1 MLTELCRRPPSHGTA
16 GGYTHAPGCTPT
28 SLVRRPTCMSRLTRG
43 LAVLRAPAPTLR
55 VAEPGALAD
64 LGRRALQVLAHGGQL
79 SCRARPGRAYASIDS
94 NNSYSCVTEET
105 ETLMLILLS
114 MFVFVMGDIFARNCN
129 VHLG

>member
-1 MLTELCRRPPSHGTA
+1 
-16 GGYTHAPGCTPT
+16 
-28 SLVRRPTCMSRLTRG
+28 MSRLTRG
-43 LAVLRAPAPTLR
+43 LAALRAPAPTLR